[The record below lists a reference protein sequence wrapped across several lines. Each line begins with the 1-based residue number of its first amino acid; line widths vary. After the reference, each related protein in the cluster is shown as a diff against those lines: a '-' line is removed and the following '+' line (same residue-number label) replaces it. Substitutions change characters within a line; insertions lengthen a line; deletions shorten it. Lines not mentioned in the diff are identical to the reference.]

1 MRANQ
6 LKGYTENS
14 VLSAEPTRLTML
26 LYQGALK
33 FIRAAEA
40 ALDDKSVEDAH
51 VAILRAHGI
60 ISELMA
66 TLDFERGGDIAA
78 NLERLYD
85 YSLRELI
92 EADIKK
98 DKEHLLKAIRV
109 IEPLADAWEEAFF
122 KKPVIK
128 SIAPPSNS
136 KIAGTYNFVSG
147 NSIAGNISA
156 ELKLPVQ
163 QKPTENPENPTLPP
177 KLKMDLKG

>member
-1 MRANQ
+1 MSIWKSPRW
-6 LKGYTENS
+6 K
-14 VLSAEPTRLTML
+14 
-26 LYQGALK
+26 K
-33 FIRAAEA
+33 FLWRDWRTHRPD
-40 ALDDKSVEDAH
+40 LVWFDDIDTHKN
-51 VAILRAHGI
+51 
-60 ISELMA
+60 
-66 TLDFERGGDIAA
+66 TK
-78 NLERLYD
+78 NP
-85 YSLRELI
+85 ELI